1 MYDIADDLKRGHHI
15 HNHQP
20 SPSFWTVH
28 TIFRLGGQKNFSKSL
43 IIIGPERS
51 APTHYI
57 IQSNKVEVNVVRT
70 LFEFWEDFFFLDSVP
85 R

>member
-70 LFEFWEDFFFLDSVP
+70 LFEFWEDFFLDSVP